1 MGAPV
6 PSLCSYFVHSSP
18 LCPTSPLSP
27 LPPLAF
33 LNGIF
38 IVAEFCTVD

>member
-18 LCPTSPLSP
+18 LCPPPPLSP
-27 LPPLAF
+27 PPLAF